1 MGKSWW
7 AIKEKKMADKIVDLM
22 KAKGKG
28 HTNFKYKENKG
39 EPNSSTLTVE
49 AKRFNPYTGEEET
62 PEITVF
68 AKYQF
73 IGIIERCDKEIAE
86 WTERKANA
94 MAMLE
99 NFKED

>member
-1 MGKSWW
+1 MGKGRRS
-7 AIKEKKMADKIVDLM
+7 IKEKNMSDKIIDLI

-73 IGIIERCDKEIAE
+73 LGMIERCDKEIAE
-86 WTERKANA
+86 WTERKVNA
-94 MAMLE
+94 LAMLDH
-99 NFKED
+99 FKEE